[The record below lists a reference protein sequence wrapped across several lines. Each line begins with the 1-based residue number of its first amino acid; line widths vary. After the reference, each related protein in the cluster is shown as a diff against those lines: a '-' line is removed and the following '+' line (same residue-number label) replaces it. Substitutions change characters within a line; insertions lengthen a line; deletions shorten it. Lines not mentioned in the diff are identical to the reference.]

1 MTQANIGYWN
11 NQGKVVKSYFDSRD
25 VGTSKKMA
33 SGVTLQESE
42 KQKPDGFFPKLYEN
56 ICKTMSEKDLD
67 TMPDEKADNDQFIR

>member
-1 MTQANIGYWN
+1 
-11 NQGKVVKSYFDSRD
+11 
-25 VGTSKKMA
+25 MA

-42 KQKPDGFFPKLYEN
+42 QKKPDGFFPKLYEN

>member
-1 MTQANIGYWN
+1 MKYPRWGSYNRIST
-11 NQGKVVKSYFDSRD
+11 QGKF
-25 VGTSKKMA
+25 GTSRTMA

>member
-1 MTQANIGYWN
+1 
-11 NQGKVVKSYFDSRD
+11 
-25 VGTSKKMA
+25 MA

-56 ICKTMSEKDLD
+56 ICKNMSETDLD